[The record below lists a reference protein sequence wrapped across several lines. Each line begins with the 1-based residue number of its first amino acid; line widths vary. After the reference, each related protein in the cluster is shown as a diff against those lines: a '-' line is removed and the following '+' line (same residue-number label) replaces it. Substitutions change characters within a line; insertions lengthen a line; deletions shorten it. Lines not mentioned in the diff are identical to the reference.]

1 MNNDIILKLEN
12 VRKYFHPKVNIVE
25 TLLKKNKEI
34 KAVDGIDFE
43 VERGEILAI
52 IGESGSGKTTVGK
65 MIMNLIAPTEGKI
78 LFENENINSLKN
90 EEIKNYRKK
99 VQMIFQDPYA
109 SMNPRFKIKDILKE
123 PLYIHK
129 IEGNEETYNK
139 KVINALRDVKI
150 SEEFMEVYPHM
161 LSGGQRQRIATAR
174 ALILN
179 PKLVIADEPVSMIDL
194 STRAEI
200 LYMMKEL
207 QEKRNLSYIYITH
220 DLSTARYFA
229 GRIAVMY
236 LGKIIEIGNADDII
250 DNPKHPYTK
259 ALTEAVPDISS
270 GRVNIIKELPIKGE
284 IPNASDIPEG
294 CRFHTRCIYA
304 KEECKYKSPVLE
316 DVNKN
321 HKAACLFLDI

>member
-1 MNNDIILKLEN
+1 M
-12 VRKYFHPKVNIVE
+12 
-25 TLLKKNKEI
+25 
-34 KAVDGIDFE
+34 
-43 VERGEILAI
+43 ERGEILAI

-65 MIMNLIAPTEGKI
+65 MIMNLITPTEGKI
-78 LFENENINSLKN
+78 LFENEDINSFKN
-90 EEIKNYRKK
+90 EEVKNYRKK

-129 IEGNEETYNK
+129 IEGNEQTYNE
-139 KVINALRDVKI
+139 KVINALKDVKI

-207 QEKRNLSYIYITH
+207 KEKRNLSYIYITH

-229 GRIAVMY
+229 SRIAVMY
-236 LGKIIEIGNADDII
+236 LGKIIEIGSADSII
-250 DNPKHPYTK
+250 DNPKHPYTR
-259 ALTEAVPDISS
+259 ALIEAVPDISS

-284 IPNASDIPEG
+284 IPNASDIPAG

-304 KEECKYKSPVLE
+304 KEECKYESPIFE
-316 DVNKN
+316 KVNEN